1 MDVRFFAICLASL
14 GGIGGRGTGNREKQ
28 AVGAKLPRTMRSA
41 DMRANLTTSSLQPL
55 TKTIRVGV
63 VGLGRM
69 GMIHAL
75 HLHELEKENDL
86 CQLTCVST
94 TDRHA
99 ADTFLSMNRAATP
112 VFEDIDGLAKSGLCD
127 VAVIATN
134 TPLHRE
140 HALKLIGA
148 GHRVFLEKPLTGTIE
163 GDRDLAVLLDR
174 EHPRA
179 LMLGFQRRFDEP
191 TLYAKTLIDKGT
203 IGRIF
208 KIYSALEDSG
218 PAPNGFTSPGIL
230 ADMAV
235 HNVDEVVWLSGR
247 KPRWALSV
255 GSRIFS
261 HRLTTCNEDFDDGL
275 MLLDFGDELIGQIQ
289 VSRNH
294 VSGYRGETVIYGEKG
309 LIRVG
314 CFRQKLLDVTV
325 EAYGTRE
332 EKEPIAFKNF
342 VMRQYDQ
349 LLPEFIDRYGAAYKE
364 ELRTFLQCCRDGE
377 PFPVTHRD
385 GLRAQEI
392 IAGAMKSS
400 IMKEDMGQIEY
411 LEFDA

>member
-1 MDVRFFAICLASL
+1 M
-14 GGIGGRGTGNREKQ
+14 Q
-28 AVGAKLPRTMRSA
+28 AKLTSRSA
-41 DMRANLTTSSLQPL
+41 N
-55 TKTIRVGV
+55 TIRVGM

-75 HLHELEKENDL
+75 HLHELEQEDDL
-86 CQLTCVST
+86 CRLTCVST
-94 TDRHA
+94 TDRRA
-99 ADTFLSMNRAATP
+99 ADAFLSLTGTATP
-112 VFEDIDGLAKSGLCD
+112 VFDDIDRLAESDLCD

-148 GHRVFLEKPLTGTIE
+148 GHRVFVEKPLTGTIE
-163 GDRDLAVLLDR
+163 GDREIAVLLER
-174 EHPRA
+174 EHPHA

-191 TLYAKTLIDKGT
+191 TLYAKYLVDKGM
-203 IGRIF
+203 IGRVF

-218 PAPNGFTSPGIL
+218 PAPNGYASPGIL

-247 KPRWALSV
+247 KPRWALAV

-261 HRLTTCNEDFDDGL
+261 HRLTTCDEDFDDGL
-275 MLLDFGDELIGQIQ
+275 MLLDFGDELISQIQ

-294 VSGYRGETVIYGEKG
+294 VSGYRGETVIFGEKG
-309 LIRVG
+309 FIRVG
-314 CFRQKLLDVTV
+314 CFRQKLLEVTV

-332 EKEPIAFKNF
+332 GRNPIAFKNF
-342 VMRQYDQ
+342 AMRRYDQ
-349 LLPEFIDRYGAAYKE
+349 PLPEFIDRYGAAYKQ
-364 ELRTFLQCCRDGE
+364 ELRTFLKCCRNGE

-392 IAGAMKSS
+392 VAGAMKTS
-400 IMKEDMGQIEY
+400 IRREDMGSIEY
-411 LEFDA
+411 LELDA

>member
-1 MDVRFFAICLASL
+1 M
-14 GGIGGRGTGNREKQ
+14 Q
-28 AVGAKLPRTMRSA
+28 ANT
-41 DMRANLTTSSLQPL
+41 TTSPVPPL

-75 HLHELEKENDL
+75 HLHELEQEDVL
-86 CQLTCVST
+86 CQLTCVAT
-94 TDRHA
+94 TDRQA
-99 ADTFLSMNRAATP
+99 ANTFLSLTGAPIP
-112 VFEDIDGLAKSGLCD
+112 VFEDIDGLAKSDLYD

-140 HALKLIGA
+140 HALKLIEG

-163 GDRDLAVLLDR
+163 GDRELAARLERD
-174 EHPRA
+174 HPQA

-191 TLYAKTLIDKGT
+191 TLYAKDLIDRGT
-203 IGRIF
+203 IGRVF

-218 PAPNGFTSPGIL
+218 PAPDGFASPGIL

-235 HNVDEVVWLSGR
+235 HNVDEVVWLSR
-247 KPRWALSV
+247 RRPKWALAV

-261 HRLTTCNEDFDDGL
+261 HRLTTCDEDFDDGL

-309 LIRVG
+309 LIRIG
-314 CFRQKLLDVTV
+314 CFRQKLLEVTV
-325 EAYGTRE
+325 EAYGTRGQ
-332 EKEPIAFKNF
+332 KEPIACRNF
-342 VMRQYDQ
+342 VMRRYDQ
-349 LLPEFIDRYGAAYKE
+349 PLPEFIDRYGAAYKE
-364 ELRTFLQCCRDGE
+364 ELRTFLRCCRNGE

-392 IAGAMKSS
+392 VTGAMKSS
-400 IMKEDMGQIEY
+400 ITNTDMGRIDY
-411 LEFDA
+411 LEFSA